1 MSQPIDFAN
10 YQELMMANA
19 QMAKKN
25 GQPQLYQVAP
35 MTNMVPG
42 LFPIPIISM
51 RPNTD
56 FDYRGWV
63 TADGT
68 YVDGTG
74 YAAARPTFDA
84 ATGPPQLSVPSA
96 KQNGSR
102 PSSPPMELSASP
114 RFGPGPPI
122 VTSERVKGPRGCN
135 LFVFHLPNE
144 ITNWYVNVNF

>member
-19 QMAKKN
+19 QMKKN

-42 LFPIPIISM
+42 IFPIPIISM

-68 YVDGTG
+68 YVD
-74 YAAARPTFDA
+74 AAAYNNARPAYDP
-84 ATGPPQLSVPSA
+84 ATGATPQLVVPSV
-96 KQNGSR
+96 KPSTSR
-102 PSSPPMELSASP
+102 PSSPVLEGGSP

-144 ITNWYVNVNF
+144 ITNW

>member
-1 MSQPIDFAN
+1 
-10 YQELMMANA
+10 MANA
-19 QMAKKN
+19 QMKKN

-35 MTNMVPG
+35 LTNMVPG
-42 LFPIPIISM
+42 IFPIPIISM

-68 YVDGTG
+68 YVDGTA
-74 YAAARPTFDA
+74 YAAARPAYEVAGVQGVT
-84 ATGPPQLSVPSA
+84 PQLSIPSV
-96 KQNGSR
+96 KPSTSR
-102 PSSPPMELSASP
+102 PSSPPAELGGASP

-122 VTSERVKGPRGCN
+122 VTSDRVKGPKGCN

-144 ITNWYVNVNF
+144 ITNW